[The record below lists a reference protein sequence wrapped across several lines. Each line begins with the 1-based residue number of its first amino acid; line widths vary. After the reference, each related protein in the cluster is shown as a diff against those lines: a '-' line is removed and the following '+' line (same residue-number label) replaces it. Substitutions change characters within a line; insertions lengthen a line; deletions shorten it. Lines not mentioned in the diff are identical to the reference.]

1 MAKIVDNGEKYQ
13 MDGFEN
19 SETKRVHKSLVIP
32 GEAKTKN
39 EDWMSRA
46 KNLNMLVDGG
56 GWG

>member
-1 MAKIVDNGEKYQ
+1 